1 MSRTT
6 KRFLSILLAA
16 AMMLS
21 LGITGWAID
30 DEINIVEPETK
41 AAVETDKHVTEGFAG
56 GTELELEEIDP
67 STLSVPKLGEI
78 EEAETLTSEDLP
90 FGLNDIV
97 RVSIVLDDP
106 ATIAA
111 GYSTENIAENN
122 SAMSYRQSLRNQQAA
137 VEAAI
142 ANAGVTINVKWNL
155 TLAVNIISAEVR
167 YGDIETI
174 EKVPGVKEVFL
185 ENKYEP
191 QADGVNTA
199 ITTESM
205 VGAAA
210 LWAEGYTGAGSRVAI
225 IDTGTNQDHISF
237 QPDALMYA
245 LDKDGLDAELL
256 DVNEIRAVLPE
267 LNANNTSG
275 KHDISS
281 AYYVYKNAK
290 IPFAYNYV
298 DGNNTTDHYSDS
310 QGNHGSHV
318 SGIAAANRYIKQDGK
333 FVPAA
338 TTTFAVGVAPDAQIL
353 TMKVFGAGGGAYDSD
368 YMSAIEDA
376 IILKADSVNLSLG
389 SAAPGFTFSDGYQEV
404 MNSLIDC
411 GTNVVISAGNSYD
424 WAYNLD
430 QTSLNYLYL
439 EDVGMH
445 TGGSPGT
452 FTNSL
457 TVAAAQNIGVIGAP
471 LEFSGYEDPVFYT
484 ETEGYGNPNM
494 ATIPG
499 TYEFVLLD
507 GPGVDDNDHVGQEGD
522 AFLALGSEV
531 VSGKIAM
538 CYRGTSSFFAKANA
552 AGAQG
557 AVGVVII
564 NNQAG
569 SISMNLTGLEYEIP
583 VVSILKAEGDAIKAA
598 AEPVTD
604 EEGNVLYYKGTITV
618 TDQKTAA
625 QTTAREDAT
634 ITDFSSW
641 GVPGS
646 LELKP
651 EITAPGGNIWS
662 VDGMTTDGYT
672 DMSGTSMAAPHVT
685 GMAALLGQY
694 IRENNLEEVTGLN
707 RRTLINSLLMSTATP
722 MMVDGAYLPVIQ
734 QGAGLG
740 DTYAATKALSYILM
754 GEDATASAADGKVK
768 VELGQDAARVGEYSY
783 SFSVNNFSDTDLVY
797 NFRTDLFTQAPAAAY
812 GQLYMLRDT
821 MDFEPGADFD
831 VSYAYPETE
840 VTGHDVN
847 KDGST
852 DQADAQAILDYLT
865 GEVDGEELDLEAAE
879 MDGAE
884 GITSYDAQLL
894 LKWEE
899 QSGVGS
905 LLVPAG
911 ESADVTVYLTL
922 SEDVKAFL
930 DAYYTGGA
938 YIEGFTYVLPV
949 SETEDGELL
958 DVAHSIPV
966 LGFYGSWTDASM
978 FDTQSP
984 VSAAYGNTKES
995 YTGNYNTN
1003 LLTVNYG
1010 DGASVFMGNP
1020 YVIEEEFPAERL
1032 AVNSNTKFVNFK
1044 YNLIRNSATTGWMA
1058 YDENGSVL
1066 KDALGGPAYS
1076 AYYHVNQGVWM
1087 GTNTQTAKV
1096 NTSAMDLGVREGDQ
1110 FTIGFYAVPEYYGME
1125 LSGGETNAISAEDIV
1140 QLVNEGEI
1148 GEGASIGYT
1157 FTVDNTA
1164 PEASAVLSEDGS
1176 KITVTAQ
1183 DNSYIA
1189 FIGIMDVTGN
1199 IVYAQAVPEQSEPG
1213 EEVEVTFDISELEL
1227 PNGVAIF
1234 VGDYATNEKAYL
1246 IVFDPEQPVTTSLVV
1261 WQLTDAI
1268 EAGEDYIIASAAEGS
1283 PYVLL
1288 SNGTNYYT
1296 GAARTEV
1303 TVDEEL
1309 GAYIPNELVDASFVW
1324 SAAEG
1329 SDEGWFQFFN
1339 KNDGGALGYNSGD
1352 SPYVSWA
1359 NAGYADDFVYQD
1371 GCLIYAPYLAYG
1383 VTYGMAF
1390 NGTSFIYA
1398 ANAQPVYLFTQK
1410 TIQIEVDPT
1419 AASEV
1424 IVSPEAAT
1432 LILDVIPTVQ
1442 LSAVVNPI
1450 VLPDRSVTWTSSD
1463 ESVATVDEN
1472 GLVTAVAP
1480 GSAIITAASNQTPE
1494 MTASALINVAATE
1507 PMDAVVYGQV
1517 AYSNDDVQFAEI
1529 DLNDMS
1535 VANLSGEQMFSYFY
1549 GGGVSGE
1556 YVYGNDVDNDF
1567 HRYKWT
1573 EDFAYDSDYHF
1584 QINPTWAVI
1593 DGACFPSFSVEDY
1606 SGIDPEDEEAEPVVT
1621 DFDYILSGLNSTS
1634 KVMYFTEDGS
1644 LSYWN
1649 MEEYGNFVAITF
1661 IGAELGEDGA
1671 PHLYYLLLADDG
1683 MLYLW
1688 DLYYKVEEQDI
1699 VGELYGMAH
1708 INVLSFGENLN
1719 AYSMSYY
1726 ENEEGTDYGVLI
1738 ADSTIGTIYYVSL
1751 PERDKEYEV
1760 NAHIVGKVDGAISL
1774 TTLSDMYFDTLS
1786 SLGTISV
1793 GLPSEGGEGG
1803 QSLIGN
1809 VPAALR
1815 ENAVYCGRIYAET
1828 AVLTEPENFRVT
1840 EDAESDDDIVVVGGL
1855 NAVSNSVRRAPDGIN
1870 SAILT
1875 NPETYNEDGEIRI
1888 YVTTPLL
1895 GEENEVE
1902 DPVYNGLVT
1911 VNYDPTATVFQ
1922 QCTFHPSLT
1931 ITSIHVDKEKGEIKL
1946 AYASLVPIVQNVV
1959 AELIFSRPGK
1969 DTQIAVETNE
1979 FNDNFSA
1986 IDVSVF
1992 KFEAKGFVV
2001 TIDDLTQGKAEASII
2016 SGGLYDGELSFT
2028 VEADSAVLVAV
2039 KNGEDFEVLP
2049 CTTKPDGSH
2058 SFTVTVD
2065 KDIELVFVFKGDAN
2079 LDGSVNMRDSLVIKK
2094 FAAGTLEEPLEGIA
2108 IYAANADGSTN
2119 GEGEQTIN
2127 MRDGLAIKKQAA
2139 GTELIAW

>member
-111 GYSTENIAENN
+111 GYSTQNIAENN

-191 QADGVNTA
+191 QADGINTA

-604 EEGNVLYYKGTITV
+604 DEGNVLYYKGTITV

-722 MMVDGAYLPVIQ
+722 MMNDGAYLPVLQ

-1087 GTNTQTAKV
+1087 GTNTLTASV
-1096 NTSAMDLGVREGDQ
+1096 NTSAKALGLKEGDS

-1125 LSGGETNAISAEDIV
+1125 LSGGETNAISAEDII
-1140 QLVNEGEI
+1140 QLMDEGEI
-1148 GEGASIGYT
+1148 GEGARIGYT
-1157 FTVDNTA
+1157 FAVDNTA

-1176 KITVTAQ
+1176 KITVTAKD
-1183 DNSYIA
+1183 DNYIA
-1189 FIGIMDVTGN
+1189 FIGILDLGGTA
-1199 IVYAQAVPEQSEPG
+1199 VYAQAVPEQSEPG

-1234 VGDYATNEKAYL
+1234 VGDYAANEKAYL
-1246 IVFDPEQPVTTSLVV
+1246 VVQDPEAPVTKFVPIYR
-1261 WQLTDAI
+1261 LTDELVPDTEYLIVGVDGDGNRFAM
-1268 EAGEDYIIASAAEGS
+1268 ASIG
-1283 PYVLL
+1283 LD
-1288 SNGTNYYT
+1288 TNVSSVSVVPET
-1296 GAARTEV
+1296 
-1303 TVDEEL
+1303 DET
-1309 GAYIPNELVDASFVW
+1309 GAYIPGSSVPNTAIWNTYESDYY
-1324 SAAEG
+1324 EG
-1329 SDEGWFQFFN
+1329 EIGFN
-1339 KNDGGALGYNSGD
+1339 NKGDGGYLGYYSFTYPYYNWADPNYGD
-1352 SPYVSWA
+1352 TFTFQDGTIIYYNNRGVYFEDGMFYYYTA
-1359 NAGYADDFVYQD
+1359 NAIELYAKDYMLVE
-1371 GCLIYAPYLAYG
+1371 
-1383 VTYGMAF
+1383 T
-1390 NGTSFIYA
+1390 
-1398 ANAQPVYLFTQK
+1398 
-1410 TIQIEVDPT
+1410 DPT
-1419 AASEV
+1419 VAESV
-1424 IVSPEAAT
+1424 TVSPKAAT
-1432 LILDVIPTVQ
+1432 LFMGATESIE

-1472 GLVTAVAP
+1472 GLVTAVA
-1480 GSAIITAASNQTPE
+1480 GGTAIITAASTVSPE
-1494 MTASALINVAATE
+1494 VTDSAEILVVPQE
-1507 PMDAVVYGQV
+1507 PLDAVIYGQV
-1517 AYSNDDVQFAEI
+1517 AFSDDDVQFGAI

-1535 VANLSGEQMFSYFY
+1535 VTDYSDNAMFSYFY
-1549 GGGVSGE
+1549 GGGVSGN
-1556 YVYGNDVDNDF
+1556 YIYGNDVDNDF
-1567 HRYKWT
+1567 HRYNWA
-1573 EDFAYDSDYHF
+1573 EDFAYDSDFHF
-1584 QINPTWAVI
+1584 VISSSWAMM
-1593 DGACFPSFSVEDY
+1593 DMSCFPTFTLADCRDLEEGEEPALIDY
-1606 SGIDPEDEEAEPVVT
+1606 PYVATGFNSRSYLA
-1621 DFDYILSGLNSTS
+1621 YITADAGLT
-1634 KVMYFTEDGS
+1634 YFTLDDI
-1644 LSYWN
+1644 
-1649 MEEYGNFVAITF
+1649 GNFVAICFLGGEIDAETGLPTF
-1661 IGAELGEDGA
+1661 
-1671 PHLYYLLLADDG
+1671 YYFLLTDDG
-1683 MLYLW
+1683 TLIQW
-1688 DLYYKVEEQDI
+1688 VVSPGVDEETGEIDGMSAKYGV
-1699 VGELYGMAH
+1699 VGF
-1708 INVLSFGENLN
+1708 INGIQFSDDRS
-1719 AYSMSYY
+1719 AYSMTLY
-1726 ENEEGTDYGVLI
+1726 ENEETSGVVI
-1738 ADSTIGTIYYVSL
+1738 ADNTTGAFYNVDLGEIDGKTGDVTAHYVGGI
-1751 PERDKEYEV
+1751 K
-1760 NAHIVGKVDGAISL
+1760 GAINVSS
-1774 TTLSDMYFDTLS
+1774 LSDMYYDTMGE
-1786 SLGTISV
+1786 LGVIPYE
-1793 GLPSEGGEGG
+1793 GPSEQGGEAGG
-1803 QSLIGN
+1803 ESLIGHI
-1809 VPAALR
+1809 PAAVRSVEMSSEVLH
-1815 ENAVYCGRIYAET
+1815 GET
-1828 AVLTEPENFRVT
+1828 ASLCET
-1840 EDAESDDDIVVVGGL
+1840 ESDDDIVVVGGL

-1895 GEENEVE
+1895 GEEDEVE

-1922 QCTFHPSLT
+1922 RCTFHPSLT

-1946 AYASLVPIVQNVV
+1946 AYASLVPVVQNVV

-1969 DTQIAVETNE
+1969 DTEIAVSGNE

-1992 KFEAKGFVV
+1992 TFEAKGFVV
-2001 TIDDLTQGKAEASII
+2001 TIDDLTKGKAEASIV
-2016 SGGLYDGELSFT
+2016 SGGLYDGELNFT

-2039 KNGEDFEVLP
+2039 KNGEDFKVLP

-2058 SFTVTVD
+2058 NFTITVD

-2079 LDGSVNMRDSLVIKK
+2079 LDGSVNMRDSLMIKK
-2094 FAAGTLEEPLEGIA
+2094 FAAGTLETPLEGIA

-2127 MRDGLAIKKQAA
+2127 MRDSLAIKKQAA